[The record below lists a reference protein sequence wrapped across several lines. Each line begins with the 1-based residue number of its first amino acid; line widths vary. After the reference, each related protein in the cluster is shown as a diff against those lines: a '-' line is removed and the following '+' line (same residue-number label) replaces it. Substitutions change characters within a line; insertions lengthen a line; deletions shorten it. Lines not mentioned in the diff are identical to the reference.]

1 MKPTATQIL
10 QRCKDIVEGRHSQPE
25 PFTIKKTGNTR
36 WSVWSVYYPTGA
48 LMANWYEDEKGS
60 STTAIFARILG
71 MDSEPAPAPEIVL
84 EWVEHVGYPSEF
96 YGKTTATY
104 NAHLSAEILTIGN
117 IRLPRIL
124 LDGSILYE
132 DVHENEVG
140 FSEKWCA
147 DTIKAI
153 VTQTP
158 KQ

>member
-1 MKPTATQIL
+1 MKPTAQDIL
-10 QRCKDIVEGRHSQPE
+10 QRCKDIVEGNYPE
-25 PFTIKKTGNTR
+25 NGREVYQAGAIFTITYNLF
-36 WSVWSVYYPTGA
+36 SVSIQ
-48 LMANWYEDEKGS
+48 EGS
-60 STTAIFARILG
+60 GDSSFERAAFLLG

-96 YGKTTATY
+96 YGKTTAAY
-104 NAHLSAEILTIGN
+104 NHHLSAEILTIGN

-153 VTQTP
+153 VTQNP
-158 KQ
+158 KP